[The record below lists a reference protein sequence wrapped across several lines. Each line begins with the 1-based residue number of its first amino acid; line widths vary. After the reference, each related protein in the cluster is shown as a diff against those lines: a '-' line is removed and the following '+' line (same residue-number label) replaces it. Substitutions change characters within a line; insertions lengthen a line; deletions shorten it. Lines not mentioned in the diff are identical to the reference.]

1 MSIKIGLLFHPEVKL
16 FHFSVP
22 HLIFSDL
29 LPEQKLFELF
39 VLNTEPHRTGSLSLA
54 FDGGLE
60 RALEMDI
67 LIVAG
72 WHDIHEPPS
81 DELQQALQTAYSRGK
96 ILVGLCYGTYALA
109 YSGVLNGKKA
119 ATHWAGESDFA
130 RRFPQVKLDNNAL
143 YVDDE
148 NIITSA
154 GTAAS
159 LDCCL
164 YIVRKFYGSQI
175 ANKIA
180 RIMVV
185 PPHREGS
192 QAQFIDTPV
201 PTKTSDRNIN
211 QLLAKIRENPTAC
224 YRIDDLAE
232 QLAMSRR
239 TFTRHFQKATGT
251 SLTQWLIAE
260 RLQKSLTLLEST
272 HLSIEQIAAEIGF
285 QSAVSFREHFKAKYQ
300 VSPNQ
305 WRKTFGGVFRP
316 PET

>member
-1 MSIKIGLLFHPEVKL
+1 MPIKIGLLFHPDVKL
-16 FHFSVP
+16 FQFSVP
-22 HLIFSDL
+22 HMIFSDL
-29 LPEQKLFELF
+29 LPDQKLFDLF
-39 VLNTEPHRTGSLSLA
+39 VLNIEPHRTGSVFLH

-60 RALEMDI
+60 RAEEMDV

-72 WHDIHEPPS
+72 WHDVDEPPS
-81 DELQQALQTAYSRGK
+81 AELQRVLQKAYAQNK

-109 YSGVLNGKKA
+109 YSGVLDGKKA
-119 ATHWAGESDFA
+119 ATHWAGEQDFIS
-130 RRFPQVKLDNNAL
+130 RFPQVKLDSNAL
-143 YVDDE
+143 YVDDG

-164 YIVRKFYGSQI
+164 YIVRKFYGSRT
-175 ANKIA
+175 ANQIA

-185 PPHREGS
+185 PPHREGG

-201 PTKTSDRNIN
+201 PTKTNDRNIN
-211 QLLAKIRENPTAC
+211 QLLAKIRENSTAC
-224 YRIDDLAE
+224 YRIDELAE

-251 SLTQWLIAE
+251 SFTQWLIAE
-260 RLQKSLTLLEST
+260 RLQKSLDLLESSA
-272 HLSIEQIAAEIGF
+272 LSIEQIAEQIGF
-285 QSAVSFREHFKAKYQ
+285 QSAVSFREHFKEKYQ

-305 WRKTFGGVFRP
+305 WRKTFG
-316 PET
+316 E